1 MNMQMRMMIVAA
13 LAASVACA
21 QDGAGPGWNPGGG
34 PPAESGLAGK
44 ARRGGEDHGARMSP
58 ELRAQ
63 MKADHEAIR
72 DLAGAI
78 RLETDE
84 AKKAE
89 LVAQLRAKLGAVADR
104 MQTAQEE
111 RLAQAEARL
120 AGLKEKIAYA
130 KENREKLLDEQV
142 QRVLSG
148 ERPQRFDRFKDFPHA
163 KGGRGGPDAGMAPP
177 PGEEGPGGL
186 PPPPEMDMPG
196 EMPPP
201 PAE

>member
-1 MNMQMRMMIVAA
+1 MQA
-13 LAASVACA
+13 
-21 QDGAGPGWNPGGG
+21 
-34 PPAESGLAGK
+34 
-44 ARRGGEDHGARMSP
+44 
-58 ELRAQ
+58 
-63 MKADHEAIR
+63 
-72 DLAGAI
+72 
-78 RLETDE
+78 T
-84 AKKAE
+84 
-89 LVAQLRAKLGAVADR
+89 
-104 MQTAQEE
+104 QEE

-163 KGGRGGPDAGMAPP
+163 KGGRGGPAADMAPP
-177 PGEEGPGGL
+177 PGAEEPGGL

-196 EMPPP
+196 EAPPP

>member
-1 MNMQMRMMIVAA
+1 MNKQMLMMIAAA
-13 LAASVACA
+13 LAAGVACA
-21 QDGAGPGWNPGGG
+21 QDGAGPGWNPDGG
-34 PPAESGLAGK
+34 PAAERSK
-44 ARRGGEDHGARMSP
+44 ARRGEEGRGAMMSP
-58 ELRAQ
+58 EMRAQ
-63 MKADHEAIR
+63 MKAEHEAIR

-84 AKKAE
+84 AKKTE

-104 MQTAQEE
+104 MQAAQEE

-142 QRVLSG
+142 QRVLAG

-163 KGGRGGPDAGMAPP
+163 KGGRGGPAADMAPP
-177 PGEEGPGGL
+177 PGAEEPGGL

-196 EMPPP
+196 EAPPP